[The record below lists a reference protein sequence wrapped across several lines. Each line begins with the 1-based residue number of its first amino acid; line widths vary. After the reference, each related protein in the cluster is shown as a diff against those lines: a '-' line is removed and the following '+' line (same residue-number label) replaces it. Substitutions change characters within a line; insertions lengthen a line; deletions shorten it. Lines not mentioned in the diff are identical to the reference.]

1 MAKGRERGRETRQQ
15 RRTRELAAAQA
26 VRPPAACDVCVVG
39 GGAAGLAAAITAAEA
54 GASTVVLE
62 RDLECGRSILATGN
76 GRCNFSNANLSPAA
90 YNQPDFVGAVCG
102 PLFLDGVLDFF
113 RDCGLVWAVEDGRL
127 YPASFQAASV
137 RNVLLARA
145 GRAGVATACGRAVT
159 AVSAQVRR
167 DSGGNGAFRVTF
179 EGEAPGLCGTLAAR
193 RVVWTAG
200 GGTSDALAALGL
212 ATVPTRPVLCPLAC
226 DDSGALPLAQLDGR
240 RAHATLTLLRHDLPL
255 ASERGEVL
263 FRSYGVSGIAVFN
276 LSRLAEPGDTLVAD
290 LLPQTDEE
298 DLAQVL
304 RRGTPLDGAVEP
316 AIAQALLDAARARG
330 NTSPGALAHAVK
342 HVTLIVRGLADTNHA
357 QVTRGGL
364 AVEGFSPHTLQS
376 KVVPGLFAAGEAL
389 DVDGACGGFNL
400 SWAWASGMV
409 AGAAASAH

>member
-39 GGAAGLAAAITAAEA
+39 GGAAGLAAAITCAED

-62 RDLECGRSILATGN
+62 RDLECGRTILATGN

-90 YNQPDFVGAVCG
+90 YNQPDFVGTTCG
-102 PLFLDGVLDFF
+102 PLFLDDVLDFF

-145 GRAGVATACGRAVT
+145 RKAGVVEACGRAVT
-159 AVSAQVRR
+159 AVSAQVN
-167 DSGGNGAFRVTF
+167 GGVAGFRVTF
-179 EGEAPGLCGTLAAR
+179 EGEAPELCGTLAAR
-193 RVVWTAG
+193 RVVWATG
-200 GGTSDALAALGL
+200 GGTSDALAGLGL
-212 ATVPTRPVLCPLAC
+212 SMVPTQPVLCPLAC
-226 DDSGALPLAQLDGR
+226 DSVDGLPLARLDGR
-240 RAHATLTLLRHDLPL
+240 RAHAALTLLRNGLPL
-255 ASERGEVL
+255 ACERGEVL
-263 FRSYGVSGIAVFN
+263 FRPYGVSGIAVFN
-276 LSRLAEPGDTLVAD
+276 LSRVAKPGDALVVD
-290 LLPQTDEE
+290 LLPQTGED

-304 RRGTPLDGAVEP
+304 SHGTPLDGAVDP
-316 AIAQALLDAARARG
+316 AIAQVLLDAARARG
-330 NTSPGALAHAVK
+330 DASPAALSRAVK
-342 HVTLIVRGLADTNHA
+342 HVTLTVRGLADTNHA

-364 AVEGFSPHTLQS
+364 AVEGFSPRTLQS
-376 KVVPGLFAAGEAL
+376 KVAPGLFAAGEAL

-409 AGAAASAH
+409 AGAAAAR

>member
-113 RDCGLVWAVEDGRL
+113 RDCGLVWAVEEGRL

-145 GRAGVATACGRAVT
+145 RKAGVVEACGRAVT
-159 AVSAQVRR
+159 AVSAQVN
-167 DSGGNGAFRVTF
+167 GGVAGFRVTF
-179 EGEAPGLCGTLAAR
+179 EGEAPELCGTLAAR
-193 RVVWTAG
+193 RVVWATG
-200 GGTSDALAALGL
+200 GGTSDALAGLGL
-212 ATVPTRPVLCPLAC
+212 SMVPTPL
-226 DDSGALPLAQLDGR
+226 
-240 RAHATLTLLRHDLPL
+240 
-255 ASERGEVL
+255 
-263 FRSYGVSGIAVFN
+263 
-276 LSRLAEPGDTLVAD
+276 
-290 LLPQTDEE
+290 
-298 DLAQVL
+298 
-304 RRGTPLDGAVEP
+304 P
-316 AIAQALLDAARARG
+316 AW
-330 NTSPGALAHAVK
+330 T
-342 HVTLIVRGLADTNHA
+342 
-357 QVTRGGL
+357 
-364 AVEGFSPHTLQS
+364 
-376 KVVPGLFAAGEAL
+376 AAGPTPR
-389 DVDGACGGFNL
+389 
-400 SWAWASGMV
+400 
-409 AGAAASAH
+409 